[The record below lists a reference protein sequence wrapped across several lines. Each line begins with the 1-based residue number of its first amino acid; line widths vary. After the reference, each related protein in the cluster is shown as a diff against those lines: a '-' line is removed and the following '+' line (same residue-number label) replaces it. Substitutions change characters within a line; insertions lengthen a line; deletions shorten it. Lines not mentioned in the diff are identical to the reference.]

1 MFPVSGII
9 GHIPSPLCIGGPITT
24 DPISLGER
32 RGHKRRVADKNRLH
46 GFCLFG
52 KGRVIGAVG
61 DVNAV
66 GPFAKV

>member
-32 RGHKRRVADKNRLH
+32 RGHKRYVADKIFLH
-46 GFCLFG
+46 GFSLFG
-52 KGRVIGAVG
+52 KGRIIGSVG
-61 DVNAV
+61 KVNAM
-66 GPFAKV
+66 GRFAKA

>member
-9 GHIPSPLCIGGPITT
+9 GHIPGPRCIGGPITT

-32 RGHKRRVADKNRLH
+32 RGHKRRVADILRLH
-46 GFCLFG
+46 RFCLFG

-61 DVNAV
+61 KVSAV
-66 GPFAKV
+66 GRFAKA